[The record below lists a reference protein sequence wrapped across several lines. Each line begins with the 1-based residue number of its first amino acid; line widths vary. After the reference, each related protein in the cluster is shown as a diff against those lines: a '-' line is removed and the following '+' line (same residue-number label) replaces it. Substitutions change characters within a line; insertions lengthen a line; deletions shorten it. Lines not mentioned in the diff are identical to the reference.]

1 MQNRIH
7 WVDNLRGLCMLAI
20 LFDHTEHYYV
30 GENIVNL
37 NLYVTDALCLF
48 FMISGYLLYKAE
60 GSVCLKHKCGSIV
73 RSLIMPYFIFT
84 TAMSLPKVLAHGG
97 DFALKDIALGIVMGQ
112 ASWFV
117 AALAVAEVGFLVAL
131 RLVRGNQ
138 WALGVVCVVAFVAS
152 FVLSA
157 ATDSCVWQVDNAL
170 QAMLFLFV
178 GYTYHRHEASIKVST
193 GYVAAALLVL
203 IGIKTYVAMEGI
215 TLTIWHINV
224 SNYAVF
230 VANIAADCLAMFGLF
245 RRLPPCKALEWMG
258 RHSLVYYFLCGGVPL
273 LLSKTAARLGF
284 AYVDCYMQVVIVF
297 VAVYAVA
304 SATTWAIYRYAPFVV
319 GKKRGA

>member
-1 MQNRIH
+1 MNNRIH

-48 FMISGYLLYKAE
+48 FMISGYLLYKPDNNIN
-60 GSVCLKHKCGSIV
+60 LKRKCGSIA

-84 TAMSLPKVLAHGG
+84 TAMSLPKVVAHGG
-97 DFALKDIALGIVMGQ
+97 DFVLKDIVLGIVMGQ

-117 AALAVAEVGFLVAL
+117 AALAVAELGFLVAL

-138 WALGVVCVVAFVAS
+138 WALATVCTLAFVAS
-152 FVLSA
+152 FGLSA
-157 ATDSCVWQVDNAL
+157 VTDSCVWQADNAL

-178 GYTYHRHEASIKVST
+178 GYAYHRHEARIKVSNCC
-193 GYVAAALLVL
+193 VAAALLAL
-203 IGIKTYVAMEGI
+203 IGIKAYVAMEGT

-230 VANIAADCLAMFGLF
+230 VANIAADCLALFGLF
-245 RRLPPCKALEWMG
+245 RRLPPCKVLEWTG

-273 LLSKTAARLGF
+273 LLSKTAARFGF
-284 AYVDCYMQVVIVF
+284 AYAGCYMQVVVVF

-304 SATTWAIYRYAPFVV
+304 SATTWAIYRYVPFVV